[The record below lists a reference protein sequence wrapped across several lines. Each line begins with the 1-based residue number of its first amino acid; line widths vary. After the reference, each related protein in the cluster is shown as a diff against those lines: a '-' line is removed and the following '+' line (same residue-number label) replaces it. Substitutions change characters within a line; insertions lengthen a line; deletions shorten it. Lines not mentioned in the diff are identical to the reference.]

1 MDWLHASF
9 GLKESAEKATTA
21 LSAMIINPPHKGLTK
36 LVQNPAT
43 GIYTCATT
51 PGFNLL
57 RSSLFSISI
66 FDPRS
71 KFMHRPLRR
80 LEGVL
85 AAIFIMFFFS
95 VYYLAFTF
103 IFHMSTHSE
112 GVYSTG
118 IHLMAHASE
127 ERKHMY
133 INNYYR

>member
-85 AAIFIMFFFS
+85 AAIFIMFFFFCVLFGLHLHLPY
-95 VYYLAFTF
+95 VYAFRR
-103 IFHMSTHSE
+103 
-112 GVYSTG
+112 G
-118 IHLMAHASE
+118 LQ
-127 ERKHMY
+127 
-133 INNYYR
+133 YRDSSYGARFGGKKTYVH